1 MLSWAVDL
9 GSVARIAL
17 IEAAYKFIS
26 VQPERVTGWLRLG
39 NLLIDAGRFEEA
51 TDALSD
57 GAVRLPTEP
66 KVYLLLAEAR
76 RRAGE
81 FDAALVAAETA
92 FSLAPHIRA
101 TVLKRF
107 DLLVEMR
114 SWDRVL
120 QDLDDLTMTA
130 PTRRSVIVAHEHFAR
145 SASDPEALLAAC
157 EAALARQCGHTE
169 ALHRKAIALF
179 MLGRNVEARAIISLD
194 DFVRVGDLPA
204 RDERIGSSAFLDVLA
219 DEILRNP
226 TLVPDPHGKSTRDGL
241 QSRVLMQAGDKAVP
255 QLLEQ
260 IKSAV
265 ERYVEALPPLSH
277 PFASARPEHVRL
289 NAWAV
294 VYPQDGRQKSHLH
307 PSGWISGV
315 AYVAA
320 PRAAGKSDYRGPLV
334 LGELD
339 AERYPGPPPWGTR
352 EIEPIPG
359 RIVLFPSFVPHATRP
374 TGLVGQRICVAFDVA
389 PA

>member
-114 SWDRVL
+114 SL
-120 QDLDDLTMTA
+120 G
-130 PTRRSVIVAHEHFAR
+130 PC
-145 SASDPEALLAAC
+145 LA
-157 EAALARQCGHTE
+157 G
-169 ALHRKAIALF
+169 F
-179 MLGRNVEARAIISLD
+179 G
-194 DFVRVGDLPA
+194 
-204 RDERIGSSAFLDVLA
+204 
-219 DEILRNP
+219 
-226 TLVPDPHGKSTRDGL
+226 
-241 QSRVLMQAGDKAVP
+241 
-255 QLLEQ
+255 
-260 IKSAV
+260 
-265 ERYVEALPPLSH
+265 
-277 PFASARPEHVRL
+277 
-289 NAWAV
+289 
-294 VYPQDGRQKSHLH
+294 
-307 PSGWISGV
+307 
-315 AYVAA
+315 
-320 PRAAGKSDYRGPLV
+320 
-334 LGELD
+334 
-339 AERYPGPPPWGTR
+339 
-352 EIEPIPG
+352 
-359 RIVLFPSFVPHATRP
+359 
-374 TGLVGQRICVAFDVA
+374 
-389 PA
+389 